1 MSAAVHGA
9 SIPTI
14 SGATATSF
22 NETLMRP
29 RCAIALLL
37 GVLASVPAAGA
48 QEFALV
54 EVPSVTA
61 LAPGDIKPKTIAFS
75 DHRNDES
82 ADPGTGLTRFDDWAR
97 TRPLQKQALSLYPGY
112 AEPRFNATVNGVT
125 KTHHEKLHMY
135 VAEARFVVGKP
146 PGSLDL
152 ARLTTL
158 AFLER
163 LDPAIKHR
171 TIATSEL
178 VPAKHP
184 ELPHLRHPG
193 REWCAGIQGI
203 CTHSRYK
210 FEGKLPAA
218 IMLANK
224 LREGSRPVSE
234 YVEFQSEL
242 RLVPSA
248 ESDLPTLTKLTALTT
263 PVAGVL
269 EQNIFWVNQI
279 MQFGRLVAVVQQH
292 PSDPA
297 KTVATAFMALAVK
310 SDVLERKKEY
320 ETIPVLRNLVPA
332 QVLVG
337 NSSFNTGNSI
347 SGGLPVYVRNR
358 IKAIASIIER
368 E

>member
-1 MSAAVHGA
+1 
-9 SIPTI
+9 
-14 SGATATSF
+14 
-22 NETLMRP
+22 MRP
-29 RCAIALLL
+29 LCAIALLPGL
-37 GVLASVPAAGA
+37 LTCVPAAGA

-61 LAPGDIKPKTIAFS
+61 LAPGDVKPKTIAFT
-75 DHRNDES
+75 DHRNDEL
-82 ADPGTGLTRFDDWAR
+82 ADPGTGLTRFEDWAR
-97 TRPLQKQALSLYPGY
+97 ARPLQKQALSLYPTY
-112 AEPRFNATVNGVT
+112 VEPTFNTTVNGVT
-125 KTHHEKLHMY
+125 KSHHEKLHMY

-171 TIATSEL
+171 TIAPAEL

-184 ELPHLRHPG
+184 ELPHLRHPS
-193 REWCAGIQGI
+193 REWCGTNVQGI
-203 CTHSRYK
+203 CTQSRYK
-210 FEGKLPAA
+210 FEGRLPAA

-242 RLVPSA
+242 RFVPSA
-248 ESDLPTLTKLTALTT
+248 ENDLAALTKLTGLNT

-279 MQFGRLVAVVQQH
+279 MQFGRLVAVFQPH
-292 PSDPA
+292 PADAS

-320 ETIPVLRNLVPA
+320 ETVPVLRNLVPA

-337 NSSFNTGNSI
+337 NSSFNTGSSI

-358 IKAIASIIER
+358 IKAIAAIIER

>member
-1 MSAAVHGA
+1 
-9 SIPTI
+9 
-14 SGATATSF
+14 
-22 NETLMRP
+22 MRP
-29 RCAIALLL
+29 LRAIALLPAL
-37 GVLASVPAAGA
+37 LACVPAAGA

-54 EVPSVTA
+54 EVPSVAA
-61 LAPGDIKPKTIAFS
+61 LAPGDVKPKTIAFT
-75 DHRNDES
+75 DHRNDEL
-82 ADPGTGLTRFDDWAR
+82 ADPGTGLMRFEDWAR
-97 TRPLQKQALSLYPGY
+97 ARPLQKQILSLYPSY
-112 AEPRFNATVNGVT
+112 VEPTFNTTVNGVT
-125 KTHHEKLHMY
+125 KSHHEKLHMY

-146 PGSLDL
+146 PASLDL

-171 TIATSEL
+171 IVAAPEL
-178 VPAKHP
+178 MPARYP
-184 ELPHLRHPG
+184 ELPHLRNPG
-193 REWCAGIQGI
+193 REWCGASIQGI
-203 CTHSRYK
+203 CTQSRYK

-224 LREGSRPVSE
+224 LRENAKPVSE

-242 RLVPSA
+242 RIVP
-248 ESDLPTLTKLTALTT
+248 PTENDAASLIKATGLAT

-279 MQFGRLVAVVQQH
+279 MQFGRLVAVFQPH
-292 PSDPA
+292 PADAS

-337 NSSFNTGNSI
+337 NSSFNTGSSI

-358 IKAIASIIER
+358 IKAIAAAIER

>member
-1 MSAAVHGA
+1 
-9 SIPTI
+9 
-14 SGATATSF
+14 
-22 NETLMRP
+22 MRP
-29 RCAIALLL
+29 LCAIALLAGL
-37 GVLASVPAAGA
+37 SACVSAAGA

-54 EVPSVTA
+54 EVPSVAA
-61 LAPGDIKPKTIAFS
+61 LAPGDVKPKTIAFT
-75 DHRNDES
+75 DHRNDEL
-82 ADPGTGLTRFDDWAR
+82 ADPGTGLMRFEDWNRA
-97 TRPLQKQALSLYPGY
+97 RPLQKQILSLYPGY
-112 AEPRFNATVNGVT
+112 VEPRFNTTVNGVT
-125 KTHHEKLHMY
+125 KSHHEKLHMY

-171 TIATSEL
+171 TIATAEL

-203 CTHSRYK
+203 CTQSRYK
-210 FEGKLPAA
+210 FEGRLPAA

-234 YVEFQSEL
+234 YIEFQSEL

-248 ESDLPTLTKLTALTT
+248 ESDLPTLTKLTGVTT

-279 MQFGRLVAVVQQH
+279 MQFGRLVAVFQQH
-292 PSDPA
+292 PTDPA

-320 ETIPVLRNLVPA
+320 ETVPVLRNLVPA

-358 IKAIASIIER
+358 IKAIAAIIER